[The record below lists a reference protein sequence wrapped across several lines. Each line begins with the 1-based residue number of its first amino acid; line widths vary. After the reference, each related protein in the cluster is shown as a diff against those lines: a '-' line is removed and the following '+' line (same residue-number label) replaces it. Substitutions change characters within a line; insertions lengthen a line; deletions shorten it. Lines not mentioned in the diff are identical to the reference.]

1 MIGRTGV
8 LISQKEYFDS
18 DIFEIK
24 FKATSWMV
32 PEASVVV
39 YYIHFTGEI
48 IYDYVS
54 VPFDGELPNKVDKIN
69 KFLYNVLNRYF

>member
-8 LISQKEYFDS
+8 LISKIEYFDS

-24 FKATSWMV
+24 FEATSWMV

-39 YYIHFTGEI
+39 YYIHFTGEV
-48 IYDYVS
+48 IYDFVS
-54 VPFDGELPNKVDKIN
+54 VPFDGQLPNKVN
-69 KFLYNVLNRYF
+69 NLNQ